1 MLFSRRRHAAR
12 SAQECAFLPSSPI
25 DEAAHSNAAVS
36 RCVSSAVQQ
45 AQRPQACR
53 GDSQH
58 DGMLSTRARS
68 EEYANNSDTSLPS
81 DASAYAPSDPD
92 ISSTGSDGA
101 TASSRH
107 PLPSRCFSVPGHAA
121 HCSYKSLR
129 EFQMSQGVCC
139 LLNDSC
145 SSCAVPGVGQDVGLV
160 EAQGVADDHVA
171 TKLSRGF
178 CGAQS
183 TRLYLSRF
191 IGWFV
196 KWFEGSALLKGCN
209 KLVCKTLHAVLLFVI
224 RLQRQQL
231 LRRFCPDLTERDC
244 ACEEDA
250 NHSEFTGETAAI
262 ASSSTAQVDTSA
274 VLFAE
279 ADAVPLDECSSS
291 GAESNCIDTDC
302 RGQVFFFVHGLLESS
317 LNWISGGDLSLP
329 FLVATRGGEVWLANS
344 RGNEYTRK
352 VAPPPHKRLHAQQQ
366 HAGGFTRL
374 HPNMQQDASEQGRW
388 EAQGGFSLS
397 TLHAFIAE
405 EKRKVQNN
413 RHHLRQPS
421 SSKTQ
426 HTPQHQPGNQEL
438 PHASS
443 EEECCSLFCC
453 RCSGLSS
460 VPRLQGKPQE
470 AQQQI
475 LRRACREASELLF
488 WLHWSRRKQWN
499 AAVREAAE
507 QPQQHDTRGDEPP
520 HGAPDLTSGKEATPN
535 SAKGGSSPTCRAPE
549 QAVDANMEGAATSS
563 SDECSSSTLHS
574 CNGLKAS
581 EAEGTAVSKAAFLS
595 SSACSRPPSSCN
607 FIRERPQ
614 TPPERRVALPSAVDI
629 PQLEEKAPTDR
640 KCDEDTACTCCSR
653 PRGEGSFATSSCKS
667 GSRRNKVQRIYRGR
681 CSATPPLKFSKD
693 LAEGS
698 WSFHEMAMYDCAAQM
713 QYIAINS
720 PTLHRRRAA
729 MLAAP
734 AAFTTCNN
742 EDAECRAF
750 GCGIVAIG
758 QSQGAAQLLAALSTC
773 PSLSLLA
780 CRLVLFSPPLIL
792 QPLHQ
797 LPYVALVL
805 LRLGSRHPTLLLKIL
820 RFVVHVVPEKFL
832 AAVGNAVV
840 GCGMPGSMR
849 FYSTPLQHKQLV
861 LNFTCT
867 PSGGTSRRNFEHWLQ
882 QLTRPKPLSTLVSPR
897 NSSSV
902 TSLPVQYEA
911 RALGQKS
918 AFLNDQTAQSDRQ
931 GFRQPT
937 FLEATQPSLPD
948 LTEPHG
954 RYPLERISSEVYAFL
969 GSQDNLVS
977 AGSSAAYLESCIP
990 KERLHLYVVSGLGH
1004 LDFGGTVPLCVPWL
1018 HRDMR
1023 KITDKLPLIP
1033 CLDQNTV
1040 YSRFPRL
1047 LVKLRSAG
1055 YQEMVCALQ
1064 STLAWVQIWLKL

>member
-231 LRRFCPDLTERDC
+231 LRRFCPDLTERYTHVLSAGRLRAERCSVRTADGHEIHFYRLRKVTRCCCCRDC

-374 HPNMQQDASEQGRW
+374 HPNMQQDASEQG
-388 EAQGGFSLS
+388 
-397 TLHAFIAE
+397 
-405 EKRKVQNN
+405 
-413 RHHLRQPS
+413 
-421 SSKTQ
+421 
-426 HTPQHQPGNQEL
+426 
-438 PHASS
+438 
-443 EEECCSLFCC
+443 
-453 RCSGLSS
+453 
-460 VPRLQGKPQE
+460 
-470 AQQQI
+470 
-475 LRRACREASELLF
+475 
-488 WLHWSRRKQWN
+488 RKQWN

-729 MLAAP
+729 M
-734 AAFTTCNN
+734 
-742 EDAECRAF
+742 R
-750 GCGIVAIG
+750 GIVAIG

-867 PSGGTSRRNFEHWLQ
+867 PSGKPQDFLHKLCAGMPYVGSRAVWFCSVASALNFCVVIVSLGGTSRRNFEHWLQ

-1004 LDFGGTVPLCVPWL
+1004 LDFGWG
-1018 HRDMR
+1018 RDR
-1023 KITDKLPLIP
+1023 ARDLYPHLLARVSKCNVSCCP
-1033 CLDQNTV
+1033 CRNET
-1040 YSRFPRL
+1040 
-1047 LVKLRSAG
+1047 
-1055 YQEMVCALQ
+1055 
-1064 STLAWVQIWLKL
+1064 